1 MTFIWTGEVR
11 AVESPFPSG
20 TVDMR
25 GVAISYQDL
34 GTIAV
39 CLVAVAVLWAFFQF
53 TKVGLAL
60 RAAAVNPEEARLV
73 GVRVSRMLG
82 LGWGLAAMLGAI
94 AGALTAP
101 TVFLDP
107 SMMQAVLIYAFAA
120 AVLGGID
127 SPIGAVVGGLLG
139 ALAGGLVGNYHDQ
152 QEKNL
157 AETRRDYAGYD
168 AAKGTRLK
176 IERVRTNPPSAAP
189 GDTVEIQLTYAVLT
203 PREDVMVPVRESREI
218 LFEGSKVGEASVD
231 IEREGGTWR
240 SVVPITLPGNAR
252 PGNYRVV
259 ASVESRGG
267 GKDIEEIT
275 FRVHR

>member
-1 MTFIWTGEVR
+1 
-11 AVESPFPSG
+11 
-20 TVDMR
+20 MR
-25 GVAISYQDL
+25 KI
-34 GTIAV
+34 
-39 CLVAVAVLWAFFQF
+39 
-53 TKVGLAL
+53 
-60 RAAAVNPEEARLV
+60 
-73 GVRVSRMLG
+73 VS
-82 LGWGLAAMLGAI
+82 LAAI
-94 AGALTAP
+94 GALFVSILSGCAAQNGGMREHQGAAIGAGTG
-101 TVFLDP
+101 
-107 SMMQAVLIYAFAA
+107 AV
-120 AVLGGID
+120 G
-127 SPIGAVVGGLLG
+127 GAVVGGLLGGRRGAVAGGLLG

-152 QEKNL
+152 REKDL
-157 AETRRDYAGYD
+157 AETRLAYAEYS

-176 IERVRTNPPSAAP
+176 IERVRTTPTSVAP

-203 PREDVMVPVRESREI
+203 PREDVMVPVRENREI
-218 LFEGSKVGEASVD
+218 LFNGVEVGRATVD

>member
-1 MTFIWTGEVR
+1 MRKIVSL
-11 AVESPFPSG
+11 AAIAALSVSILSG
-20 TVDMR
+20 CAAQNGGMR
-25 GVAISYQDL
+25 EHQG
-34 GTIAV
+34 
-39 CLVAVAVLWAFFQF
+39 
-53 TKVGLAL
+53 
-60 RAAAVNPEEARLV
+60 AAVGTGTGAV
-73 GVRVSRMLG
+73 G
-82 LGWGLAAMLGAI
+82 
-94 AGALTAP
+94 
-101 TVFLDP
+101 
-107 SMMQAVLIYAFAA
+107 
-120 AVLGGID
+120 
-127 SPIGAVVGGLLG
+127 GAVVGGLLGGRRGAVAGGLLG
-139 ALAGGLVGNYHDQ
+139 ALAGGLLGNYHDER
-152 QEKNL
+152 EKNL
-157 AETRRDYAGYD
+157 AETRSSHTEYN

-176 IERVRTNPPSAAP
+176 IERVRTNPSTAAP

-203 PREDVMVPVRESREI
+203 PQEDVMVPVRENREI

>member
-1 MTFIWTGEVR
+1 
-11 AVESPFPSG
+11 
-20 TVDMR
+20 MR
-25 GVAISYQDL
+25 KIVSLAAIAALFVAILSGCAAQN
-34 GTIAV
+34 GAMREH
-39 CLVAVAVLWAFFQF
+39 Q
-53 TKVGLAL
+53 G
-60 RAAAVNPEEARLV
+60 AAV
-73 GVRVSRMLG
+73 G
-82 LGWGLAAMLGAI
+82 
-94 AGALTAP
+94 AGAG
-101 TVFLDP
+101 
-107 SMMQAVLIYAFAA
+107 AV
-120 AVLGGID
+120 
-127 SPIGAVVGGLLG
+127 SGAVVGGLIGGKRGAVAGGLLG
-139 ALAGGLVGNYHDQ
+139 ALAGGLLGNYHDER
-152 QEKNL
+152 EKDL
-157 AETRRDYAGYD
+157 AETRRGYTEYN

-176 IERVRTNPPSAAP
+176 IERVRTNPAAAAP

-240 SVVPITLPGNAR
+240 SVVSITLPGNAR

>member
-1 MTFIWTGEVR
+1 MRKIVSFGVIAALFMSILSGCAAQNGGMREHQGAAIGAGTG
-11 AVESPFPSG
+11 AVG
-20 TVDMR
+20 
-25 GVAISYQDL
+25 
-34 GTIAV
+34 
-39 CLVAVAVLWAFFQF
+39 
-53 TKVGLAL
+53 
-60 RAAAVNPEEARLV
+60 
-73 GVRVSRMLG
+73 
-82 LGWGLAAMLGAI
+82 
-94 AGALTAP
+94 
-101 TVFLDP
+101 
-107 SMMQAVLIYAFAA
+107 
-120 AVLGGID
+120 
-127 SPIGAVVGGLLG
+127 GAVVGGLLGGRRGAVAGGLLG

-152 QEKNL
+152 REKDL
-157 AETRRDYAGYD
+157 AETRRDYTEYD

-176 IERVRTNPPSAAP
+176 IERVRTNPAAAVP

-203 PREDVMVPVRESREI
+203 PREDVMVPVRERREI
-218 LFEGSKVGEASVD
+218 LFNGIKVGEASVD